1 MVKEYFLAPHFDA
14 PAPPR
19 GLIKLGTVLSNL
31 WQFHPCNL
39 GRLQPIPDSQLHP
52 VETQDSGASLGADWP
67 GPRAPSRHP
76 EGDYKLISC
85 EQLDTL
91 GFTPTESYVK
101 DTIENLDDEC
111 LKPSSRFK
119 RPVYMVTGLKIARGA
134 KYSSRVSSRAVVG
147 RDFSVPRNPL
157 VSLAV
162 SFSHHSES
170 VMESSWSSLVDFI
183 VAFKVVQVWINH
195 KGEVKFEEYN
205 KKAVME
211 FEPSSD

>member
-31 WQFHPCNL
+31 WQFSPYVLNL
-39 GRLQPIPDSQLHP
+39 HSDHRPLTERALGLIGR
-52 VETQDSGASLGADWP
+52 
-67 GPRAPSRHP
+67 GPRAPSRRP
-76 EGDYKLISC
+76 EGEYTVISC
-85 EQLDTL
+85 EHLDTL

-111 LKPSSRFK
+111 LKPSSRSK

-147 RDFSVPRNPL
+147 RDFSLPRNPL

-162 SFSHHSES
+162 SFGHHSES

-211 FEPSSD
+211 FEPSSE